1 MEVRL
6 EFYLMSWLTGLS
18 CIESNVKLCSHWKES
33 PLIEK
38 TAIALHPSCCRL
50 VSCCFGVEAPF

>member
-50 VSCCFGVEAPF
+50 VSCCF